1 MKKIFTILTAAL
13 VMCTL
18 ATAQPTKESI
28 KVRKAEARQSRT
40 ELNQKASKYAKK
52 EAKRLAK
59 EGWMVSPGGLPMEKQ
74 LDRSYMMQYEYEESG
89 LPKFIF
95 GQATTVGSTYD
106 AAKMQATNNAKIEL
120 AGYIESEI
128 TALTESTLGNS
139 QISPDEAASINEA
152 VQASKSLIANK
163 LGRVIPAMECY
174 RKVNKGAVEVQVR
187 IGYNTKLAMDAAKAV
202 VKAKLEEKGK
212 DLHEQLDKMWG
223 DFK

>member
-1 MKKIFTILTAAL
+1 MKKIFTILAAAL
-13 VMCTL
+13 VMCSL
-18 ATAQPTKESI
+18 ATAQTTKETI
-28 KVRKAEARQSRT
+28 KARKAEARYSKT
-40 ELNQKASKYAKK
+40 ELNQKVSKYAQK
-52 EAKRLAK
+52 EAKKLAK
-59 EGWMVSPGGLPMEKQ
+59 EGWVVAPGNLPLEKQ
-74 LDRSYMMQYEYEESG
+74 LDKSYMMQYEYEESG
-89 LPKFIF
+89 LPKYIF

-139 QISPDEAASINEA
+139 QISPDQAASINEA

-163 LGRVIPAMECY
+163 LGRVIPVTECY
-174 RKVNKGAVEVQVR
+174 RKPNKNAVEVQVR
-187 IGYNTKLAMDAAKAV
+187 IAYNTKLAMDAAKEI